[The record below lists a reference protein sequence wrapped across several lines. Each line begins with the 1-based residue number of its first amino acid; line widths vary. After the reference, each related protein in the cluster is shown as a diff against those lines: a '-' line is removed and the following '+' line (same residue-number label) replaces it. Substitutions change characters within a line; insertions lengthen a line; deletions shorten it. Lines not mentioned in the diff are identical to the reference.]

1 MAYLLTIAIPTY
13 NRSKF
18 LRRLLELLASE
29 VKGLEN
35 EVELLVSDNASTDET
50 QAVCKEMTGRL
61 PLRYHRQER
70 NVGFDH
76 NALWI
81 VENAQGEY
89 LWMFGD
95 DDLMVEGSIGRMLAF
110 LKEQKTSV
118 ASQPNA
124 SSPAGLKEPLSCVLA
139 NYVNVEGKPIM
150 PVGDGQPELHGP
162 GELKETPRLIDA
174 LAVTGSIGGA
184 VYRTATVQKIA
195 REKVERQADGSLM
208 VVTPSGRRIA
218 FRHYSQMFYA
228 IECALAGPKFAL
240 YRQPCMR
247 AIWDGGYYDAKVV
260 MLSNE
265 RSLQAMQDFAD
276 YFPWIYSTP
285 GLGLGSSPYRI
296 MQFFIYIDPAFD
308 RETHR
313 RIYANADDFIAFY
326 KKHHNRW
333 WRLFWLMRQFHS
345 RFPLGERIFWTSYVL
360 FNKLRGRG
368 TFADINKKRVGTD
381 ARATSW

>member
-1 MAYLLTIAIPTY
+1 MACLLTIAVPTY
-13 NRSKF
+13 NRAKF

-29 VKGLEN
+29 MKGLEN

-50 QAVCKEMTGRL
+50 EAVCREMGGKL
-61 PLRYHRQER
+61 ALQYHRQER

-81 VENAQGEY
+81 VENAKGEY

-95 DDLMVEGSIGRMLAF
+95 DDLLVEGSIGRMLAF
-110 LKEQKTSV
+110 LK
-118 ASQPNA
+118 
-124 SSPAGLKEPLSCVLA
+124 GLKDPLSCVLA

-150 PVGDGQPELHGP
+150 PVGSGLPELHEP
-162 GELKETPRLIDA
+162 AELKGDARLVDA
-174 LAVTGSIGGA
+174 LGLTGSIGGA
-184 VYRTATVQKIA
+184 VYRTEVVQKIA
-195 REKVERQADGSLM
+195 GEKTKRQSDGSLL
-208 VVTPSGRRIA
+208 VRTPSGERTA

-240 YRQPCMR
+240 YLQPCMR

-276 YFPWIYSTP
+276 YFPWIYAKP

-313 RIYANADDFIAFY
+313 RIYANADDFVAFY
-326 KKHHNRW
+326 KKHGNKW

-345 RFPLGERIFWTSYVL
+345 RFPFGERIFWTSYVL
-360 FNKLRGRG
+360 FNRMRGRG